1 MDSLEEAAEISSI
14 QEGTDVLFLNDVPM
28 ELRYQFAE
36 SIYNGM
42 AHNVFLFNN
51 RDKNLIADVIPKL
64 TPLRVK
70 KGEYVY
76 KKGQHAHKVYI
87 LFKGRV
93 HFMSGSNCI
102 FRQFIEGSYFGEIE
116 IFKNIPRQFAVK
128 AAEEC
133 ELMEL
138 SRDNFALILKDF
150 PELEIDILRIALER
164 DIRFKKAR
172 RKIRKFDEL
181 QSYKQFWQVS
191 EEDKKKPFLEE
202 FKKEI
207 MEIYEANRKNKGGD
221 KKGS

>member
-1 MDSLEEAAEISSI
+1 M
-14 QEGTDVLFLNDVPM
+14 
-28 ELRYQFAE
+28 
-36 SIYNGM
+36 
-42 AHNVFLFNN
+42 
-51 RDKNLIADVIPKL
+51 IPKL

-191 EEDKKKPFLEE
+191 EEDKKKPFLDE

-207 MEIYEANRKNKGGD
+207 MEICEANTKNRGGD
-221 KKGS
+221 RRGS